1 MPNTELSLG
10 NVYELN
16 KNFVKQLKPMN
27 DMQIAAMYEKIAN
40 WMKEPQRYT
49 NLYYTL
55 MCRERYDFTV
65 FNLTTSESNKT
76 EEKTVK
82 EIFDIAFE
90 RGKII
95 EICQDEQGTAYEFW
109 LLIGDEVYLYLLFP
123 YDNGV
128 IEIR

>member
-1 MPNTELSLG
+1 MPNTEVSLG
-10 NVYELN
+10 NTYELN

-27 DMQIAAMYEKIAN
+27 DMEIASMYEKVAD

-65 FNLTTSESNKT
+65 FNLTTSEDNNT
-76 EEKTVK
+76 EKKAVK

-95 EICQDEQGTAYEFW
+95 EISKDETGSAYEFW
-109 LLIGDEVYLYLLFP
+109 LLIGDEVFLYLLFP
-123 YDNGV
+123 FDSAV
-128 IEIR
+128 IEVR

>member
-27 DMQIAAMYEKIAN
+27 DMQIAAMYEKIAD

-65 FNLTTSESNKT
+65 FNLTTSESNNT

-109 LLIGDEVYLYLLFP
+109 LLIEDEVYLYLLFP
-123 YDNGV
+123 YDNGI